1 MEIRDVCFV
10 DSVHRQGQ
18 LPSPDYPE
26 IAFAGRS
33 NVGKSSL
40 INRLINRR
48 SLVKVSSRPGKTQ
61 GLNFFLVNEAFYLVD
76 LPGYGYAKVPK
87 TMQDQW
93 RGLIGGYLETRGP
106 LLATV
111 LIIDVRHEVKAN
123 DLELLQ
129 WLRSRGRLV
138 IPVYTKIDKLSRGQY
153 LRNAAVLDAA
163 FGVTAQERYLF
174 SAKTGEGRENL
185 LRKLDQLL
193 GRC

>member
-1 MEIRDVCFV
+1 MEIRDARFI
-10 DSVHRQGQ
+10 DSVHRQCQ
-18 LPSPDYPE
+18 LPRADYPE

-40 INRLINRR
+40 INRLLNRR

-61 GLNFFLVNEAFYLVD
+61 GLTYFLVNNAFYLVD
-76 LPGYGYAKVPK
+76 LPGYGYARVPK
-87 TMQDQW
+87 AMRDQW
-93 RGLIGGYLETRGP
+93 RGLIGDYLETRES

-129 WLRSRGRLV
+129 WLRDHGRLV
-138 IPVYTKIDKLSRGQY
+138 VPVYTKIDKLSRGQY
-153 LRNAAVLDAA
+153 LRNAAILDAA
-163 FGVTAQERYLF
+163 FGVTSQERFLF

-185 LRKLDQLL
+185 LIKLDQLL